1 MPYSFK
7 NQKIQMVYS
16 FFLNSIGPT
25 PASGPTK
32 YTKCED
38 YLFLPAYICRLV
50 EYQWLLPYVDRN
62 ALLTQKFY
70 QFRILIWKWLPRP
83 YVFIINSATA
93 NTRTYA
99 DCGTL
104 TLFVKQK
111 VVMYEN
117 VILDTPKY
125 VDSLE
130 TMDDVDSVLALTNM
144 MVLLQLL
151 NAWRKWGMS

>member
-50 EYQWLLPYVDRN
+50 EYQWSYILNYSEPDVTEFYVD
-62 ALLTQKFY
+62 LMT
-70 QFRILIWKWLPRP
+70 ILISILELFLVRDVIK
-83 YVFIINSATA
+83 II
-93 NTRTYA
+93 
-99 DCGTL
+99 
-104 TLFVKQK
+104 
-111 VVMYEN
+111 E
-117 VILDTPKY
+117 
-125 VDSLE
+125 
-130 TMDDVDSVLALTNM
+130 
-144 MVLLQLL
+144 
-151 NAWRKWGMS
+151 